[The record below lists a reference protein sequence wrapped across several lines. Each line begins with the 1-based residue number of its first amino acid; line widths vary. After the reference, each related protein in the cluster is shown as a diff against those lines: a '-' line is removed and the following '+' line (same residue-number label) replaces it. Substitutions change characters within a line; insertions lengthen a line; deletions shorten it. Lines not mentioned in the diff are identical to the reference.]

1 MPEPVRSLT
10 ARTVSGAAWSA
21 IGSIGQQL
29 ITLVGTVVLA
39 RILVPADYGLVGMAT
54 VVIAFVLVFRDL
66 GTSAAVIQRPALTD
80 EFVSTLF
87 WVNLLFG
94 LVACL
99 TGVLLAPAIAA
110 FYQTSA
116 VEPVMRALS
125 LSLFTASFGI
135 VPAALLSRQ
144 LAFRKIALS
153 ETGAAATATTVAIVL
168 ALRNHGVWSLVAAS
182 LVRTVLESLLF
193 LALCSWRPRFC
204 FRADEIRR
212 VYSFSAN
219 LTGSQLVNYFARNA
233 DKLIIGRYLG
243 SASLGYYQ
251 LAYQLMLYPVQSVT
265 GVLARVLFPAFAQV
279 QDDHQR
285 FRPAYLQ
292 ACVTIATLTFPMM
305 LGLTAVAAPFVE
317 VFFGPKWRPV
327 GTLLA
332 ILAPV
337 GMVQSVASTVGGIY
351 MAKGRTQLMFRVTVA
366 ATALIVAAFA
376 LGSRWGVLG
385 VTAAYAI
392 ASITLTPFL
401 LRIATRLIELPLA
414 TLIRKLAPVLGFS
427 LLMLLP
433 VVLLRLALERG
444 AYPDSL
450 VLGSAVAL
458 GVTVHAV
465 SLLYWRPAFVRD
477 MVKLASSALPTR
489 AAGAVQ
495 RWATG

>member
-1 MPEPVRSLT
+1 MPEKSQSLT

-29 ITLVGTVVLA
+29 FSLVGTVILA
-39 RILVPADYGLVGMAT
+39 RLLAPADYGLVGMAM
-54 VVIAFVLVFRDL
+54 VVIAFVMVFRDL
-66 GTSAAVIQRPALTD
+66 GTSAAVIQRPVLTD

-87 WVNLLFG
+87 WINLLFG
-94 LVACL
+94 LGACF

-110 FYQTSA
+110 FYQTPA
-116 VEPVMRALS
+116 LAPVMRALS

-144 LAFRKIALS
+144 LAFRKIALA
-153 ETGAAATATTVAIVL
+153 EIACIATSTTLAVVM
-168 ALRNHGVWSLVAAS
+168 ALRNHGVWSLVIAN
-182 LVRTVLESLLF
+182 LVRTAIESVLF
-193 LALCSWRPRFC
+193 FALCSWRPRFF
-204 FRADEIRR
+204 FRPAEIRR

-219 LTGSQLVNYFARNA
+219 LVGFQLVNYFTRNA

-243 SASLGYYQ
+243 SASLGHYQ
-251 LAYQLMLYPVQSVT
+251 LAYQLMLYPIQSIT
-265 GVLARVLFPAFAQV
+265 GVLGRVLFPAFAQV

-305 LGLTAVAAPFVE
+305 LGLTAVAGPFVE

-327 GTLLA
+327 GMLLTV
-332 ILAPV
+332 LAPV

-351 MAKGRTQLMFRVTVA
+351 MAKGRTQLMFRVGTAASILVVA
-366 ATALIVAAFA
+366 SFA
-376 LGSRWGVLG
+376 LGLRWGVLG
-385 VTAAYAI
+385 VTTAYAI
-392 ASITLTPFL
+392 VSITITPFL
-401 LRIATRLIELPLA
+401 LHIAISLIELPLS

-450 VLGSAVAL
+450 ILGSAVAL
-458 GVTVHAV
+458 GVMLHAV
-465 SLLYWRPAFVRD
+465 SLLYWRPAFLRD
-477 MVKLASSALPTR
+477 VVKLASGALPMR
-489 AAGAVQ
+489 AAGAVE
-495 RWATG
+495 RWVIG

>member
-1 MPEPVRSLT
+1 MPEKPRSLT

-29 ITLVGTVVLA
+29 ITLVGTVILARVLA
-39 RILVPADYGLVGMAT
+39 PADYGLVGMAT

-66 GTSAAVIQRPALTD
+66 GTSAAVIQRPVLTD

-94 LVACL
+94 LGACF

-116 VEPVMRALS
+116 VAPVMRALS
-125 LSLFTASFGI
+125 LSLFAASFGI

-144 LAFRKIALS
+144 LGFRKIALC
-153 ETGAAATATTVAIVL
+153 ETASAATATTVAVAM
-168 ALRNHGVWSLVAAS
+168 ALRNHGVWSLVAAN
-182 LVRTVLESLLF
+182 LVRTVLESVLF
-193 LALCSWRPRFC
+193 FALCSWRPRFS
-204 FRADEIRR
+204 FRPDEIRR

-219 LTGSQLVNYFARNA
+219 LVGSQLVNYFARNA

-243 SASLGYYQ
+243 SVSLGYYQ

-265 GVLARVLFPAFAQV
+265 GVLGRVLFPAFAQV

-305 LGLTAVAAPFVE
+305 LGLTVVAGPFVE

-327 GTLLA
+327 GMLLTV
-332 ILAPV
+332 LAPV

-351 MAKGRTQLMFRVTVA
+351 MAKGRTQLMFRVTA
-366 ATALIVAAFA
+366 GATVVFVAAFA
-376 LGSRWGVLG
+376 LGLRWGVLG
-385 VTAAYAI
+385 VATAYAI
-392 ASITLTPFL
+392 ASIALTPFL
-401 LRIATRLIELPLA
+401 LRIATSLIELPLS

-427 LLMLLP
+427 LPMLLP
-433 VVLLRLALERG
+433 VALLRLVLERG
-444 AYPDSL
+444 AYPKSL

-458 GVTVHAV
+458 GVMVHAAC
-465 SLLYWRPAFVRD
+465 LLYWRPTFLRD
-477 MVKLASSALPTR
+477 MVTLASSALPTR
-489 AAGAVQ
+489 AAGVVQ
-495 RWATG
+495 RWVTG